1 MVSHDHF
8 ILSHLRKLDIFIDKS
23 SFAHL
28 RILKQATSCLQCLR
42 LKGNFNINDDGY
54 FNEKLWQELYCNID
68 YYNVRLSAL
77 GYNNE
82 QKQLLINRIR
92 DCQGKKWLERIDKER
107 KMEVIISFKSS
118 VI

>member
-1 MVSHDHF
+1 
-8 ILSHLRKLDIFIDKS
+8 
-23 SFAHL
+23 
-28 RILKQATSCLQCLR
+28 